1 MLLGWRQ
8 GGAGHGEADAE
19 GKVQISSCVSPW
31 QLEKGIARH
40 IQELSSSSDTQKP
53 EDVSIW
59 SSPFWT
65 IFFGQPWIVFA
76 GLVEASVTLHHCSLP
91 TPGAQDTPVMGLRP
105 PRASL
110 DAHVSSRT
118 GPGTACPCSV
128 GRSPSG
134 ILPGLLC
141 PAGHGPPALPNTLL
155 LSLQSIIPLMK
166 FLESELQY
174 LNEHLVQENFK
185 R

>member
-1 MLLGWRQ
+1 MLLGWRE
-8 GGAGHGEADAE
+8 GGAGAG
-19 GKVQISSCVSPW
+19 GKIQVSSCISPW

-59 SSPFWT
+59 SSPSWT
-65 IFFGQPWIVFA
+65 IFLGQPWTAFTC
-76 GLVEASVTLHHCSLP
+76 LVGASVTLHHCSLP
-91 TPGAQDTPVMGLRP
+91 MPGAQDTSVMGPRP
-105 PRASL
+105 PQASL
-110 DAHVSSRT
+110 AAHVSSRT
-118 GPGTACPCSV
+118 TPGPGPHLACSCSV
-128 GRSPSG
+128 GRSCSG
-134 ILPGLLC
+134 ILPSLLC
-141 PAGHGPPALPNTLL
+141 PAGYTPPALPSAPL